1 MRIGLSTSA
10 IGRGQTGIAQY
21 VFGLT
26 RALMERTSEH
36 QFTLFVM
43 EEDLPLFQFVGDEME
58 LVTVPESF
66 RSPIRNILWHQK
78 WLPRLAQRHRLDVL
92 HVPTYRRLLW
102 PRPCAL
108 VATVHDLAPFH
119 IPKKYDWKRMFYGRV
134 IARHLIRRQNEVIAI
149 SQNTA
154 RDITPFT
161 ACPRND

>member
-21 VFGLT
+21 VFGLM
-26 RALMERTSEH
+26 RAFQEHTAQH
-36 QFTLFVM
+36 QFILFVM
-43 EEDLPLFQFVGDEME
+43 REDLSLFEFVGDEME
-58 LVTVPESF
+58 VVTVPEWF
-66 RSPIRNILWHQK
+66 RAPIRNILWHQE

-134 IARHLIRRQNEVIAI
+134 VARQLIRRQDEVIAI

-154 RDITPFT
+154 RDITTFY
-161 ACPRND
+161 DL